1 MHPYLMAKAAD
12 AHRDELFRQ
21 ADSARL
27 ATSARKRRRQA
38 RPGATPP
45 NHLDIRDLGTVL
57 GVWAHPDDEA
67 YLSAA
72 LMAEAR
78 DAGHP
83 VVVATATVGQAGGD
97 GDVRSRE
104 LRRSLAA
111 VGVREHHYLGFED
124 GHCAAVPAE
133 VGMAAVLPLL
143 RQVRPDT
150 ILTFGPDGMTGHPD
164 HVAVSG
170 WVHRAWQA
178 NGYRG
183 RLFHA
188 TLTESFH
195 RQWGPLSAETGIWM
209 PGAVPPS
216 VPDDTVTLH
225 VSVTGV
231 TAERKL
237 AALRAHASQTE
248 ALRGRVGDTT
258 FREWWGAESFVQ
270 VAPAEVLA
278 A

>member
-45 NHLDIRDLGTVL
+45 NHLDIHDMGTVL

-72 LMAEAR
+72 LMAKAR

-83 VVVATATVGQAGGD
+83 VVVATATLGQAGGD
-97 GDVRSRE
+97 GGVRSRE
-104 LRRSLAA
+104 LTRSLAA
-111 VGVREHHYLGFED
+111 VGVREHHHLGFDD

-133 VGMAAVLPLL
+133 VGVAAVLQLL
-143 RQVRPDT
+143 RQVQPDT

-164 HVAVSG
+164 HVAVSD
-170 WVHRAWQA
+170 WVQRAWHE
-178 NGYRG
+178 NGHHG
-183 RLFHA
+183 RLLHA

-195 RQWGPLSAETGIWM
+195 RRWGALNEAAGIWM
-209 PGAVPPS
+209 PGAAPPS
-216 VPDDTVTLH
+216 MPDDA
-225 VSVTGV
+225 VS
-231 TAERKL
+231 
-237 AALRAHASQTE
+237 
-248 ALRGRVGDTT
+248 
-258 FREWWGAESFVQ
+258 
-270 VAPAEVLA
+270 
-278 A
+278 